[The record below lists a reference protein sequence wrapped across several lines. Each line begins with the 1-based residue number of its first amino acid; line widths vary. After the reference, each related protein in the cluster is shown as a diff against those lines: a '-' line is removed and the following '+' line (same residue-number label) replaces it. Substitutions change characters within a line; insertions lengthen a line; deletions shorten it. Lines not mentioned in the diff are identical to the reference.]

1 MPAELIFQPV
11 LAMLLL
17 TCVMTLWMFFTR
29 IPTMKKM
36 RIHPQKAQDTHKLRD
51 MLPPEISRV
60 SNNYNH
66 LFEQPVVFYALAI
79 VIGVLGHTDM
89 PFIFMAWTYVALRF
103 AHSIIQATIDKVMVR
118 FTIFSISWV
127 VLGAM
132 VVREALIIF

>member
-1 MPAELIFQPV
+1 MTAQLIFQPV
-11 LAMLLL
+11 IALLLL
-17 TCVMTLWMFFTR
+17 TCFMAVWMFVTR
-29 IPTMKKM
+29 IPAMKKM

-89 PFIFMAWTYVALRF
+89 VFIYMAWTYVALRF
-103 AHSIIQATIDKVMVR
+103 AHSIIQATVDKVMVR
-118 FTIFSISWV
+118 FTLFAISWV

-132 VVREALIIF
+132 VIREALILF